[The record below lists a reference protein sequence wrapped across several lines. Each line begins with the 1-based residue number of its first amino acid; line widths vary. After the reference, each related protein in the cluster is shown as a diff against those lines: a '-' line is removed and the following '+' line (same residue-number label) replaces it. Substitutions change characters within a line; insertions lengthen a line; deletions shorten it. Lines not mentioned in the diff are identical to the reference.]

1 MKRCPLGH
9 FWLNWLNSGSKRIE
23 AHRIVLSSA
32 SDYFSAMFNN
42 NFGESFQNEIELQEV
57 EPDALEE
64 LVAYCYTGRVNL
76 EEETVE
82 MLMATA
88 CLLQLPEV
96 VDACSS
102 FLIRQLHPSNCL
114 GIRLFADSQS
124 CVRLLTVAQ
133 HYTADHFIDVIG
145 SQEFVLLPAD
155 EVAKLLANEDLNV
168 PNEELMFQ
176 ALMLWLRH
184 DLPDRQ
190 KELPRLLSLVKLPL
204 LSPQF
209 IADHIESNPIFREER
224 LCQELIVE
232 ALKYHL
238 LPERRSALQS
248 PRTRPRKSTVSI
260 MKPVGTD
267 YHSNFYDFFLSR
279 WQVGSL
285 YIVGGMDA
293 STKGPTTVDK
303 FDLRTNAWT
312 LASSMTGRRLQFGV
326 AVIDSKIYVV
336 GGRDGLKTLST
347 VLLQYLSER
356 ALLITSSGVAGW
368 MLGPRY
374 QNLEL
379 HAPYGNPPTRPRSD
393 DSGRTIVCCWWS
405 WWLVLSKQC
414 RTLGPADSPMDFCR
428 SHEQSALHCRRCC
441 LTREVSR

>member
-1 MKRCPLGH
+1 
-9 FWLNWLNSGSKRIE
+9 
-23 AHRIVLSSA
+23 
-32 SDYFSAMFNN
+32 MFNN

-96 VDACSS
+96 VDPLFT

-279 WQVGSL
+279 
-285 YIVGGMDA
+285 
-293 STKGPTTVDK
+293 
-303 FDLRTNAWT
+303 
-312 LASSMTGRRLQFGV
+312 
-326 AVIDSKIYVV
+326 
-336 GGRDGLKTLST
+336 
-347 VLLQYLSER
+347 
-356 ALLITSSGVAGW
+356 
-368 MLGPRY
+368 
-374 QNLEL
+374 
-379 HAPYGNPPTRPRSD
+379 
-393 DSGRTIVCCWWS
+393 
-405 WWLVLSKQC
+405 
-414 RTLGPADSPMDFCR
+414 
-428 SHEQSALHCRRCC
+428 
-441 LTREVSR
+441 